1 MIFLKAYRRSN
12 LRLISLLFPLCT
24 ISPKTSL
31 LTGIRRKKE
40 EIEKFVV
47 TEPQG
52 DTKLGV
58 ESILYAEVYAQ
69 HNVIRNIPIGL
80 QVLGNFDL
88 EM

>member
-1 MIFLKAYRRSN
+1 M
-12 LRLISLLFPLCT
+12 
-24 ISPKTSL
+24 
-31 LTGIRRKKE
+31 
-40 EIEKFVV
+40 
-47 TEPQG
+47 EPQG

-69 HNVIRNIPIGL
+69 HNVIWNIPIGL